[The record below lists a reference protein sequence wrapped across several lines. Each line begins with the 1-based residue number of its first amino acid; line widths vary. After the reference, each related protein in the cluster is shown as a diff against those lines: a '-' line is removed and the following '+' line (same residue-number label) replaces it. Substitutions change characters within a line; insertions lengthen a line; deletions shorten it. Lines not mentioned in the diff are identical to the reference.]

1 MKPHVIVPLLA
12 ALMAAPCGAAP
23 GRAGTIVDDWARVA
37 VPPAPELKPARLDAR
52 TTALLVLDFNGHEE
66 AASGP
71 CNAATKPRCLATIPA
86 VAGLLA
92 RARAAG
98 VAVVHSTSANGTPA
112 DIRPGVA
119 PAPGEPVV
127 KAGPDKFIGTDLADI
142 LAKRGARTLV
152 IVGTAAEGAVLD
164 TGTDAALHGF
174 DLVVPVD
181 GLSSTEPYA
190 EQYVAWH
197 LAHAP
202 GVAARTTLT
211 RIDAVAF

>member
-1 MKPHVIVPLLA
+1 MKPRYLVPVLA
-12 ALMAAPCGAAP
+12 ALCGTAPSH
-23 GRAGTIVDDWARVA
+23 AGTIVDDWAGVA
-37 VPPAPELKPARLDAR
+37 VPPAPELKPVRLDAR
-52 TTALLVLDFNGHEE
+52 TTALLVLDFNGRED

-71 CNAATKPRCLATIPA
+71 CNAATKPRCLATVPA
-86 VAGLLA
+86 VGGLLA

-98 VAVVHSTSANGTPA
+98 VAVVHSTSANGAPA

-119 PAPGEPVV
+119 PIPGEPIVR
-127 KAGPDKFIGTDLADI
+127 AGPDKFLGTELGDVLAR
-142 LAKRGARTLV
+142 RGAKTLL
-152 IVGTAAEGAVLD
+152 IVGTAAEGAVLG

-174 DLVVPVD
+174 DIVVPVD

-190 EQYVAWH
+190 EQYVVWH